1 MQNACRVLLRLLLI
15 TSNNTL
21 EAEVQPWRSR
31 HNVIYFSIISITK
44 SICRSTA
51 FDFHDEL
58 VCYLKLCVYLST
70 MKLSSQKLKFQL
82 SRHGFPYVE
91 EAKKRTSSNKA

>member
-44 SICRSTA
+44 FICRPTA

-58 VCYLKLCVYLST
+58 VCYLKSCVYLSA
-70 MKLSSQKLKFQL
+70 MKLSLQKLKFQL

-91 EAKKRTSSNKA
+91 EAKKKDFV